1 MRNLRRKKLEGLF
14 YNYPRNKK
22 ALQFKQEKIESLT
35 SSVPSGWKVDV
46 SRNKTHAEPD
56 SFMVN
61 RVALLEKVE
70 EEFKELQE
78 RVELVEMLL
87 SLLDDDYKEFVRL
100 KYFEKKRWD
109 VVADE
114 LCIGVRTAFRWR
126 DRILEI
132 CSPFL
137 TL

>member
-22 ALQFKQEKIESLT
+22 ALQFKQEKIGSLT
-35 SSVPSGWKVDV
+35 SSVPSGWKLEVL
-46 SRNKTHAEPD
+46 RNKTHTEPD
-56 SFMVN
+56 EYMVN
-61 RVALLEKVE
+61 RVSLLEKVE

-78 RVELVEMLL
+78 RVDLVEMLL

>member
-22 ALQFKQEKIESLT
+22 ALQFKQQKIESLT
-35 SSVPSGWKVDV
+35 SSVPSGWTIDV
-46 SRNKTHAEPD
+46 SRKTHAEPD
-56 SFMVN
+56 TFMVN
-61 RVALLEKVE
+61 RVSLIEKVE
-70 EEFKELQE
+70 DEFKDLQE
-78 RVELVEMLL
+78 QVDLVEMLL
-87 SLLDDDYKEFVRL
+87 SLLDDDFKEFVRL
-100 KYFEKKRWD
+100 KYFENKRWD

-126 DRILEI
+126 ERILEI

-137 TL
+137 ML

>member
-35 SSVPSGWKVDV
+35 SSVPSGWTIDV

-56 SFMVN
+56 NFMVN

-78 RVELVEMLL
+78 RVELVETLL

-100 KYFEKKRWD
+100 KYFENKRWD

-126 DRILEI
+126 DRIHII
-132 CSPFL
+132 CSHIL
-137 TL
+137 AL

>member
-1 MRNLRRKKLEGLF
+1 MRNLRRKALERLF
-14 YNYPRNKK
+14 YDYPRNKK
-22 ALQFKQEKIESLT
+22 ALRFKQEKIESLT
-35 SSVPSGWKVDV
+35 SFVPSGWTIEVL
-46 SRNKTHAEPD
+46 RNKTHAEPD
-56 SFMVN
+56 NFMVN

-78 RVELVEMLL
+78 QVDLVEMLL

-100 KYFEKKRWD
+100 KYFENKRWD
-109 VVADE
+109 VVADT

-126 DRILEI
+126 DRIFEI

>member
-14 YNYPRNKK
+14 YTYPRNKK

-35 SSVPSGWKVDV
+35 SSVPSGWNLEVL
-46 SRNKTHAEPD
+46 RNKSHAQPD

-61 RVALLEKVE
+61 RVSLIEKVE
-70 EEFKELQE
+70 EEFKDLQQQ
-78 RVELVEMLL
+78 VDLVEMLL
-87 SLLDDDYKEFVRL
+87 SLLDEDFKEFVKL
-100 KYFEKKRWD
+100 KYFENKRWD
-109 VVADE
+109 VVADS

>member
-1 MRNLRRKKLEGLF
+1 MRNLQRKKLERLF
-14 YNYPRNKK
+14 YSYPRNKK
-22 ALQFKQEKIESLT
+22 ALQFKQQKIESLT
-35 SSVPSGWKVDV
+35 SSVQSGWTIDV
-46 SRNKTHAEPD
+46 SRKTHAQPD

-61 RVALLEKVE
+61 RVFLIEKVE
-70 EEFKELQE
+70 EEFKDLQE
-78 RVELVEMLL
+78 QVELVETLL

-100 KYFEKKRWD
+100 KYFENKRWD

-132 CSPFL
+132 CRPFL

>member
-22 ALQFKQEKIESLT
+22 ALQFKQQKIESLT
-35 SSVPSGWKVDV
+35 SSVPSGWTIDV
-46 SRNKTHAEPD
+46 SRKTHAEPD

-61 RVALLEKVE
+61 RVSLLEKVE
-70 EEFKELQE
+70 EEFKDLQE
-78 RVELVEMLL
+78 QVDLVEMLL
-87 SLLDDDYKEFVRL
+87 SLLNDDFKEFVRL
-100 KYFEKKRWD
+100 KYFESKRWD

-126 DRILEI
+126 DRIFEI

>member
-1 MRNLRRKKLEGLF
+1 MRNLQRKKLEGLF

-78 RVELVEMLL
+78 RVELVETLL
-87 SLLDDDYKEFVRL
+87 SLLDEDYKEFVRL
-100 KYFEKKRWD
+100 KYFENKRWD

-126 DRILEI
+126 DRIFEI

-137 TL
+137 ML

>member
-1 MRNLRRKKLEGLF
+1 MRNLQRKRLERLF

-22 ALQFKQEKIESLT
+22 ALQFKQQKIESLI
-35 SSVPSGWKVDV
+35 SSVQSGWTIDV
-46 SRNKTHAEPD
+46 SHKKTHAQPD
-56 SFMVN
+56 SYMVN
-61 RVALLEKVE
+61 RVDLLEKVE

-78 RVELVEMLL
+78 QVELVETLL
-87 SLLDDDYKEFVRL
+87 SLLNEDYKEFVKL
-100 KYFEKKRWD
+100 KYFENKRWD

-132 CSPFL
+132 CGPLL